1 MKRPFV
7 LRLKILNFV
16 KSFIKKRI
24 IKSLLN
30 TNTLNKKNL
39 FRKPPQNLLTKT
51 KLCHRLTNGVDTTN
65 IRIHLQ
71 NIIKVIL

>member
-16 KSFIKKRI
+16 KSFIKKRK

-39 FRKPPQNLLTKT
+39 FRKPHQNLLTKK
-51 KLCHRLTNGVDTTN
+51 KLCYRLAKGVDTTN